1 MSESDTETEFERD
14 GARANGKRRESGE
27 DSEEEEF
34 TSGPWVAKGNAPGY
48 LDSDDERVL
57 EEAGIVAEAENHLL
71 DEILGEFD
79 EDGEDGGKARVSS
92 ELDKIREKMETIQ
105 GLEDEVE
112 ELKERLERER
122 KWNNVLADTNRG
134 LMEERRN
141 TEAEEKFEKIS
152 NFLVDTI
159 RCSRGRPVATLIGAV
174 EDHLE
179 KLEVRSKEDPKFRN
193 LKSETQRKTE
203 KLKKVEEEKK
213 VLVEEKKKLEERLT
227 VVVSKPAKKAE
238 LIEVDIQASPDMVDA
253 ATESQ
258 EEILVEEKK
267 KKRQR
272 ESKGKGKEKEG
283 AKHSIQIQ
291 EDVEM
296 VDEERFALHEDLSD
310 YEKEEEVVK
319 DTAPVTPP
327 ITKKQPTKR
336 QV

>member
-1 MSESDTETEFERD
+1 
-14 GARANGKRRESGE
+14 
-27 DSEEEEF
+27 
-34 TSGPWVAKGNAPGY
+34 
-48 LDSDDERVL
+48 
-57 EEAGIVAEAENHLL
+57 
-71 DEILGEFD
+71 
-79 EDGEDGGKARVSS
+79 
-92 ELDKIREKMETIQ
+92 METIQ

-141 TEAEEKFEKIS
+141 TEAEKFEKNIEFS
-152 NFLVDTI
+152 F
-159 RCSRGRPVATLIGAV
+159 

-213 VLVEEKKKLEERLT
+213 MLVEEKKKLEERLT

-296 VDEERFALHEDLSD
+296 VDEERLPCMRTFR
-310 YEKEEEVVK
+310 
-319 DTAPVTPP
+319 
-327 ITKKQPTKR
+327 IMR
-336 QV
+336 RRRR